1 MSLDGATVT
10 ATVRRSVREH
20 GVVTT
25 WHGLAAPVLHGIGER
40 WQGTGDGVEVEHLL
54 TESILAAL
62 RPLAVTDSTGPPRV
76 LLAAAPNEQHS
87 LPLHVL
93 AAALA
98 EQGIPSRNL
107 GAAVPPRALAE
118 AVRRVGPAVLF
129 LWSSLRSTGDPG
141 LLESVPVTLPA
152 VSVLLG
158 GPGWWLEELPA
169 RTSLSQDLG
178 HAVELVEQRL
188 GL

>member
-1 MSLDGATVT
+1 
-10 ATVRRSVREH
+10 
-20 GVVTT
+20 
-25 WHGLAAPVLHGIGER
+25 
-40 WQGTGDGVEVEHLL
+40 
-54 TESILAAL
+54 
-62 RPLAVTDSTGPPRV
+62 V

-98 EQGIPSRNL
+98 ERGIPSRNL
-107 GAAVPPRALAE
+107 GAAVPPHALAE

-129 LWSSLRSTGDPG
+129 LWSSLRATGDPA

-158 GPGWWLEELPA
+158 GPGWWLEEMPP
-169 RTSLSQDLG
+169 RTSFSQDLG
-178 HAVELVEQRL
+178 HAVDLVEQRL